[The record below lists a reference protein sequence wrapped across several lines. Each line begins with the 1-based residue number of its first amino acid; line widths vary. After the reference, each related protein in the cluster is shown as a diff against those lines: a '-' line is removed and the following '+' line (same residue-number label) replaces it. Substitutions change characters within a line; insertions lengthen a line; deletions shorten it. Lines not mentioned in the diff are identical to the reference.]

1 AGDLVAWTWITRGMP
16 LPEAKEYVAG
26 KLGGSTLDLS
36 DPTVM
41 FDVRKEFGLGGILES
56 GEVTD
61 VDDPIGIEA
70 KFNIA
75 AVLDVPVSCVERF
88 RTKAGRRGPGAPR
101 RRRRTDGAGGGRC
114 DRRYTMDRRLG
125 PWLSIRFARSGLPR
139 PHSAAPPAA
148 GAEGSTGGDAV
159 GSQV

>member
-1 AGDLVAWTWITRGMP
+1 VGAGDVYGQAVSHGVASGMGGIRTAGDLVARMQITRGMR
-16 LPEAKEYVAG
+16 LPEAKEHVAG
-26 KLGGSTLDLS
+26 KLGVSKLDLS

-88 RTKAGRRGPGAPR
+88 RTKAGRRG
-101 RRRRTDGAGGGRC
+101 
-114 DRRYTMDRRLG
+114 RLG
-125 PWLSIRFARSGLPR
+125 
-139 PHSAAPPAA
+139 
-148 GAEGSTGGDAV
+148 V
-159 GSQV
+159 